1 MDATC
6 AVCIVYVI
14 SLNRE
19 DPLGFNGCTG
29 KLIENQRIETPRLYI
44 VSTAVGY
51 QLFSQVSKKH
61 KIKT

>member
-1 MDATC
+1 MDATY
-6 AVCIVYVI
+6 AVCVVYII
-14 SLNRE
+14 SLNQE

-29 KLIENQRIETPRLYI
+29 KLIKELKETPRFYI
-44 VSTAVGY
+44 VSAAVGY